1 VTAIRLFSIQKAGKV
16 AGFRGE
22 LGALNLSRQSQLEE
36 LLGASAAANAVCL
49 AMAFLVGQD
58 FMPRASAIKERMES
72 LPMVN
77 ATAVTV
83 LGGVSARRQRV
94 ISIAI
99 T

>member
-1 VTAIRLFSIQKAGKV
+1 M

-36 LLGASAAANAVCL
+36 LLGGSAAANAVCL
-49 AMAFLVGQD
+49 AMAFLVRLD

-77 ATAVTV
+77 ATAVAV
-83 LGGVSARRQRV
+83 FGGVSARRQQSPALRTRHRPNYWKGV
-94 ISIAI
+94 NY
-99 T
+99 